1 MWQSEENFQ
10 LIETVQR
17 YMAKTH
23 PVESLNNNH
32 EFTGNLLDIIC
43 DWNLVSTRIPKRPG
57 ERNVS
62 IKLINVYLTE
72 NIE

>member
-17 YMAKTH
+17 YMTKTH
-23 PVESLNNNH
+23 PIESLNNNH
-32 EFTGNLLDIIC
+32 EFTGSLLDIIC
-43 DWNLVSTRIPKRPG
+43 DWNLVSTRIPKRSG

-62 IKLINVYLTE
+62 IKLENVYLTE
-72 NIE
+72 NI